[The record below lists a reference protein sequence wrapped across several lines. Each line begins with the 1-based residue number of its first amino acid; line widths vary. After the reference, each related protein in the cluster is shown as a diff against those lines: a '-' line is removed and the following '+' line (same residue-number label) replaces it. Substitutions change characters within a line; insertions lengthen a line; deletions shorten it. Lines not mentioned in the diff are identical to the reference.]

1 MYDDTKD
8 VENKEIENYEELAS
22 DIQKNITD
30 RANNIQNRL
39 KTVSQAN
46 AEPEKKGKWWENLF
60 NRPNKVTKGVTALA
74 TKAVID
80 VELLASQEEAAGEL
94 KLEGLGLLDRIQA
107 GKKTNKE
114 LNEAEGKKLLKILTE
129 MKKELT
135 QRIDK
140 IEDTVGLN
148 VKTKE
153 NPVLPNKITNT
164 KEAYNALENLYKNLT
179 SRLDVI
185 ETKHQEKTAN
195 INKDKIKENTKV
207 SHKTNSTL
215 GYEGEEPKDFSVKRL
230 EKVDSKKPQ
239 KKKKKNREM
248 SL

>member
-30 RANNIQNRL
+30 KVNNIQDKSKNI
-39 KTVSQAN
+39 SQAN
-46 AEPEKKGKWWENLF
+46 AEPEEKKKWWENIF
-60 NRPNKVTKGVTALA
+60 NKPNKATKGATALA

-94 KLEGLGLLDRIQA
+94 KLEGLGLLDKIQA

-114 LNEAEGKKLLKILTE
+114 LNKAEGKKLLKILTE

-135 QRIDK
+135 QRINK

-185 ETKHQEKTAN
+185 ETKLQEKTAN
-195 INKDKIKENTKV
+195 INKDKVKENTKV
-207 SHKTNSTL
+207 NHKTNSTL
-215 GYEGEEPKDFSVKRL
+215 GYEGEEPKDFSTKQL
-230 EKVDSKKPQ
+230 EKVDLKKPQ
-239 KKKKKNREM
+239 KKKNREM